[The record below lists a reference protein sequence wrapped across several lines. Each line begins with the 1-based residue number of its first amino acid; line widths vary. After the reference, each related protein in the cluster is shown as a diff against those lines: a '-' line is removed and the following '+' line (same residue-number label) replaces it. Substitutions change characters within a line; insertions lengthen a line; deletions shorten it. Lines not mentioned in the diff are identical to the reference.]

1 MAKAT
6 KDAKWSIQD
15 LQAAVNDV
23 HDKKISIAHGI
34 PKSTLY
40 DYAVGKIE
48 VGSCC
53 GPDTVLT
60 VAEEEKIVEYIMHMS
75 RIGYGR
81 TKEYVA
87 NIVKDILEKDG
98 SKVMPSSHFFS
109 QQSSGQSEPSSTVD
123 LEIFVVKIFS
133 WFA

>member
-15 LQAAVNDV
+15 LQAAVSDV
-23 HDKKISIAHGI
+23 HDKKISIRTAAAAHGI

-48 VGSCC
+48 VGSRC

-60 VAEEEKIVEYIMHMS
+60 VAEEDKIVEYIMHMS

-81 TKEYVA
+81 TKEDVA
-87 NIVKDILEKDG
+87 NIVRYWRRVDQIH
-98 SKVMPSSHFFS
+98 SKITS
-109 QQSSGQSEPSSTVD
+109 QAGNSGHYS
-123 LEIFVVKIFS
+123 
-133 WFA
+133 